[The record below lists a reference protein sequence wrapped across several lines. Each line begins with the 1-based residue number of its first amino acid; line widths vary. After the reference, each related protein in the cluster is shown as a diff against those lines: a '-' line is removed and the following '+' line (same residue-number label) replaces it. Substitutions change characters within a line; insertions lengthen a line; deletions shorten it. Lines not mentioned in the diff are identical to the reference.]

1 VQDKQMAL
9 LAIGI
14 LLFAGVHLIPSLA
27 PAVKASWHSRLG
39 EGGYKGSFSL
49 LLLAA
54 LALIIIGWRSTLPT
68 LVYLPAPAF
77 HGPALALLV
86 VAFLLLVVS
95 SRKSRLRRLIRHPQ
109 LTGVILWGIAHLLLN
124 GDSRSLL
131 LFGGISLWAI
141 VEILAIN
148 RRDGAWH
155 RPDAPPWSAELVTLV
170 IAAVVI
176 GVVVYVHPWLAGV
189 PVRGPAPL

>member
-1 VQDKQMAL
+1 MTL

-27 PAVKASWHSRLG
+27 PAIKAGWRSRLG

-54 LALIIIGWRSTLPT
+54 LALIVIGWRSSLPT
-68 LVYLPAPAF
+68 LVYLPSPAL
-77 HGPALALLV
+77 HGPALVLLV
-86 VAFLLLVVS
+86 AAFLLLVVS
-95 SRKSRLRRLIRHPQ
+95 SRPSRLRRLIRHPQ
-109 LTGVILWGIAHLLLN
+109 LTGVTLWGIAHLLLN

-155 RPDAPPWSAELVTLV
+155 RPDVPPWRAELVNLV
-170 IAAVVI
+170 IAAVVT

>member
-1 VQDKQMAL
+1 MVL
-9 LAIGI
+9 LAFGV

-27 PAVKASWHSRLG
+27 PGLKGSWRNRLG

-68 LVYLPAPAF
+68 LVYLPAPAL

-86 VAFLLLVVS
+86 IAFLLLVVS
-95 SRKSRLRRLIRHPQ
+95 SRKSRLRRLVRHPQ
-109 LTGVILWGIAHLLLN
+109 LTGVVLWGIAHLLLN
-124 GDSRSLL
+124 GDNRSLL

-148 RRDGAWH
+148 HRDGAWH
-155 RPDAPPWSAELVTLV
+155 KPEAPSWGAETVTLV
-170 IAAVVI
+170 ITGAVI
-176 GVVVYVHPWLAGV
+176 GLVVYVHPWLAGV